1 PLAISDIVRAN
12 LSVDCGVK
20 ERHFA
25 AITSVDVL
33 IILGSVAS
41 TLASVS
47 VLVQT
52 AYANVRLI
60 FGLTRS
66 LD

>member
-1 PLAISDIVRAN
+1 MKIKIEIWFVLDQGRGHRLARMEAPLAISDIVRAN

-41 TLASVS
+41 T
-47 VLVQT
+47 
-52 AYANVRLI
+52 
-60 FGLTRS
+60 
-66 LD
+66 